1 VDHSRLMNTNSQV
14 LHHGQSSYISN
25 LLLLSYLA
33 EYRDQ
38 LPIVWEAFLPEAQAD
53 YATEQKKFDKAIRA
67 YHKDLCS
74 WNERQSQVNSAV
86 HTSLQSSR
94 PTNSRKGKKTV
105 YDAKPTE
112 PIPPQPRM
120 QAEEVPMF
128 LALATALK
136 LYLSRELTDNSINR
150 ASALFYDYLLAYRRV
165 SDQSNFILS
174 VIILSSYTANKR

>member
-33 EYRDQ
+33 EYRNQ

-53 YATEQKKFDKAIRA
+53 YATEQKKFNKAIHA

-74 WNERQSQVNSAV
+74 WNKRQSQVNSAV
-86 HTSLQSSR
+86 HTSSQSSC

-112 PIPPQPRM
+112 PIPPQPQM

-128 LALATALK
+128 LALK
-136 LYLSRELTDNSINR
+136 LYLSQELTDNSINQ
-150 ASALFYDYLLAYRRV
+150 ASALFYDYLLAYWRV

-174 VIILSSYTANKR
+174 VIILSSYTANKQ